1 MVPRLSMVTTIPA
14 AHPGLGGGRDSTT
27 LVERERTGI
36 RRLLRVIGPAVL
48 LMGAGASSRD
58 VAISGFAPGTLA
70 TERHVETQFLRLP
83 SPSRLQEFHR
93 YLTAEP
99 HVAGSPRNRHL
110 AEWQRQQWI
119 AWGIEDVHLVTH
131 DVLLPYPQEVR
142 VEMTS
147 PRAWRATMREDAVP
161 GDPDTTADPGL
172 PYHAFSASGDL
183 TGEVVY
189 AGSGN
194 PENYDWLEAQGISL
208 TGKIAL
214 VRYSVPYSYRGFKAL
229 TAERRGLAG
238 ILIYSDPADDGYAKG
253 KTYPDGPWGP
263 ASHIQR
269 GGIPYDF
276 LVPGDP
282 LTPGWASVPGA
293 KRIAAA
299 DAVSIPKIVSAPMSY
314 RDARV
319 ILEALGGPEVPAAWR
334 GALPIAYHAG
344 GRGAAVH
351 LVVRIDSAVRQIQ
364 TVVGRI
370 RGSRYPDQEIILGNH
385 RDAWV
390 FGGVDPSSGSAAL
403 MELARSLGRLL
414 NAGFRPQRTIV
425 LASWDA
431 EEFTLTSST
440 EWGEQYA
447 EDLGQRAIA
456 YINVDSAA
464 SGRVFTAAAVPSL
477 NRVVSEATRDVRDP
491 RSRQSVAAAATHAV
505 GAERGSLPNAQGP
518 ELVNN
523 RLGSGSDYTVF
534 LNFLGIPVIDL
545 SFDGPYGV
553 YHSIYD
559 DHQWV
564 SRIGDP
570 GFRYHAAMTK
580 LWGLM
585 ALRLANADVLPFD
598 YPAYASRLKEFAGEI
613 EKRWTD
619 ARVAANGTEAAS
631 PFAPV
636 HAAIQRF
643 TAAAAHIDA
652 RQTAALTHTDGAG
665 RDALNRTL
673 MLVERALLDGD
684 GIPGRPW
691 YRHQVYAPKFTY
703 APEILPGPAEAIA
716 AGDEVRL
723 GQQCRKLAAAIDRAV
738 EVLER

>member
-1 MVPRLSMVTTIPA
+1 MSDVA
-14 AHPGLGGGRDSTT
+14 N
-27 LVERERTGI
+27 ERARTGI
-36 RRLLRVIGPAVL
+36 AAVAAAVL
-48 LMGAGASSRD
+48 VLGAGGSPPRD
-58 VAISGFAPGTLA
+58 TIAGFAPDSLILQRQIEG
-70 TERHVETQFLRLP
+70 RFLRLP
-83 SPSRLQEFHR
+83 SASRLRQFHR

-119 AWGIEDVHLVTH
+119 AWGIEDVHIVTH

-142 VEMTS
+142 VEMTAPKPWQAS
-147 PRAWRATMREDAVP
+147 LREDAVA
-161 GDPDTTADPGL
+161 GDPDTKQDPG
-172 PYHAFSASGDL
+172 PTYHAFSASGDV

-194 PENYDWLEAQGISL
+194 PEHYDWLTAQGIDL
-208 TGKIAL
+208 RGKIAL

-229 TAERRGLAG
+229 TAQQRGLAG
-238 ILIYSDPADDGYAKG
+238 ILIYSDPADDGFGKG
-253 KTYPDGPWGP
+253 KTYPAGPWGP
-263 ASHIQR
+263 ESHIQR
-269 GGIPYDF
+269 GGIPFDF

-293 KRIAAA
+293 RRISAEE
-299 DAVSIPKIVSAPMSY
+299 AVSIPKIISVPLSY

-319 ILEALGGPEVPAAWR
+319 ILEALGGPEVPATWR
-334 GALPIAYHAG
+334 GGLPISYRAG
-344 GRGAAVH
+344 GGAAAVRM
-351 LVVRIDSAVRQIQ
+351 VVRIDSAVRQIQ

-370 RGSRYPDQEIILGNH
+370 RGSQQPEQEVILGNH

-390 FGGVDPSSGSAAL
+390 FGGVDPSSGSASL
-403 MELARSLGRLL
+403 MELARSLGTLL
-414 NAGFRPQRTIV
+414 RGGFRPKRTIV

-447 EDLGQRAIA
+447 EALQRRAVA

-464 SGRVFTAAAVPSL
+464 SGPVFTASAVPSL
-477 NRVVSEATRDVRDP
+477 NRLVAEVARDVRDAG
-491 RSRQSVAAAATHAV
+491 SRQSIAQARARA
-505 GAERGSLPNAQGP
+505 GSAERGALPNAQGQG
-518 ELVNN
+518 LVNN

-534 LNFLGIPVIDL
+534 LNFLGIPIIDI

-559 DHQWV
+559 NHQWV
-564 SRIGDP
+564 SRVGDP
-570 GFRYHAAMTK
+570 GFRYHTAMTK

-598 YPAYASRLKEFAGEI
+598 YPAYAAGLKGFATEV

-619 ARVAANGTEAAS
+619 ARPRATDTPIERS
-631 PFAPV
+631 PFAEV
-636 HAAIQRF
+636 HEAIGRF
-643 TAAAAHIDA
+643 ATAAARTAQEQEQASAQAATIPRDELNA
-652 RQTAALTHTDGAG
+652 R
-665 RDALNRTL
+665 L
-673 MLVERALLDGD
+673 MRVERALLDPD

-691 YRHQVYAPKFTY
+691 YRHLVYAPKFTY
-703 APEILPGPAEAIA
+703 AAEVLPGPAEAIA

-723 GQQCRKLAAAIDRAV
+723 REQCRKLAAAIDRAA
-738 EVLER
+738 EVLAK